1 MALCR
6 HCHHRDWRR
15 HGVPRIEVKRRLV
28 LLGAPGSGKGTQAE
42 LITRQFGIPVTSPGA
57 ILRRER
63 DLGTPLGLETA
74 ETLQRG
80 DLVPDKTIVKL
91 IEDWLHL
98 HGGYGFVFDGFPRT
112 LPQAKSLASILK
124 TLKTSLDA
132 AIWLDVS
139 EETIRARISGRLQC
153 RTCGFTT
160 SVDSAEFADRPICP
174 YCEGRLERRSDD
186 DMSVLQQRLREYNSK
201 TQPLAEF
208 YGKMSIL
215 QKINGNRDRET
226 VFADISRLIEDTV
239 AA

>member
-1 MALCR
+1 
-6 HCHHRDWRR
+6 
-15 HGVPRIEVKRRLV
+15 VKRRLV

-42 LITRQFGIPVTSPGA
+42 MITRHFGIPVTSPGA

-63 DLGTPLGLETA
+63 DLDTPLGLETA
-74 ETLQRG
+74 EILQRG
-80 DLVPDKTIVKL
+80 DLVSDKIIVKL

-112 LPQAKSLASILK
+112 LPQAESLESILK
-124 TLKTSLDA
+124 SLKTSLDA

-139 EETIRARISGRLQC
+139 EETIRSRISGRLQC

-160 SVDSAEFADRPICP
+160 SVDSAQFANRPICP

-186 DMSVLQQRLREYNSK
+186 DLTVLQQRLREYNTK
-201 TQPLAEF
+201 TQPLADF

-215 QKINGNRDRET
+215 RKIDGNRDRDT
-226 VFADISRLIEDTV
+226 VFGQISRIIEDKV
-239 AA
+239 QA